1 MQKLKC
7 IYQNKIIVECSESG
21 WCLLKK
27 DCAEVKTLWSENCC
41 LVFFPKGFVPDAVF
55 GEKLE
60 RFGQKQ
66 AARLM
71 WIENPADAEAFWRL
85 TTVSFGS
92 LTVYMGRYRIH
103 LGECVRE
110 TDDMLFFSGSF
121 YAGKTTFDV
130 LGKEIALCLADCL
143 GRISFRFNAGPDNFS
158 DLDVGMKYL
167 RLLPEETENGWKT
180 NYSQCVDSAVIT
192 PESEIIIEASVSP
205 ASLSDRGCS
214 KFVLPKARWRSA
226 FLSVSGES
234 VPMES
239 QEAVLCFE
247 KTAQAVC
254 TDRAKGSCHAI
265 GISWYLGINGE
276 FCVSGEAAVMPGL
289 SGTEYVSPVKR
300 IWFAAGERALIVA
313 EEHGH
318 STQEPP
324 FPVTAPWI
332 RFEGEYHCNSLTTP
346 FFVAEGDYL
355 RLYAAKIGAYAA
367 SPSFPAIPWGG
378 VRNMTGSVDVPEME
392 KSFYENRYDILTRGM
407 DAYKDWEKQEKVL
420 VAPCG
425 LCVGVQPESGCFH
438 WVGIARLNG
447 SGLPDVRMEMP
458 SFAVRAAI
466 QRLDCILMAS
476 ERDEFLALGE
486 KEIQFK
492 FMIEGWALS
501 FSKDTWGENS
511 LFLLKYSQN
520 CTVRALLEHTRQ
532 LSYILEI
539 AYDSQGELRAGFD
552 RFIDLLDKKEFQGIL
567 LLGGEVQI
575 NELPYELRRIL
586 KWGGG
591 GAPEVIYAVIT
602 GGKVSVDR
610 GEVAVA
616 ESGIDALVLY
626 EDVPVFGTDGSP
638 FSFCT
643 RELTVIIKDSSVK
656 YFRSRSE
663 LSVYSLFGAR
673 LSAKGSLSG
682 NQMILTG
689 RMENI
694 NGVPVYRFALDAPFV
709 YSVLNSPLAELEI
722 QGISISGGDEKIVF
736 HLRGAQ
742 TYRCMEELDLFSYE
756 KIGFEGVCLEKDSIS
771 ASVNY
776 DACRLITENA
786 AIRENSFAAIFGAIP
801 DVSCWDMQGLPDERG
816 YIAINTPI
824 AQGKLTQP
832 WNGIVWRIPLNGSGA
847 LGDNGMLNIC
857 LMAGW
862 NGTDYYIGV
871 KTGGIFGQ
879 SFSLQG
885 ILTAGFTGITLEK
898 GGAGRL
904 LFVLHSFALKAIGFS
919 LPKHGMDVCIL
930 GENGKAAWYAAYEEE
945 ADNEL

>member
-21 WCLLKK
+21 WCLLKR
-27 DCAEVKTLWSENCC
+27 DFAEVETVWSEKCC

-60 RFGQKQ
+60 RFDQKQ

-92 LTVYMGRYRIH
+92 LTVYIGKYRIH

-110 TDDMLFFSGSF
+110 TDDMLFFEGSF
-121 YAGKTTFDV
+121 YVGKTTFEI
-130 LGKEIALCLADCL
+130 LEKEISLCLSDCL

-167 RLLPEETENGWKT
+167 RLLPEDAENGWKS

-192 PESEIIIEASVSP
+192 PESGIIIEASVSP
-205 ASLSDRGCS
+205 ASLNDRGYS
-214 KFVLPKARWRSA
+214 KFVLPKAMWYSG

-234 VPMES
+234 IQIES

-254 TDRAKGSCHAI
+254 TDRAKGSCRAI
-265 GISWYLGINGE
+265 GISWYLGIDGE
-276 FCVSGEAAVMPGL
+276 FIVSGEAAIMPGL
-289 SGTEYVSPVKR
+289 SGTEYISPAKR
-300 IWFAAGERALIVA
+300 IWFAAGQSALIVT
-313 EEHGH
+313 EKHGH
-318 STQEPP
+318 STQEQP

-332 RFEGEYHCNSLTTP
+332 CFEGEYHCNSLTMP

-355 RLYAAKIGAYAA
+355 RLYAAKICDYAV
-367 SPSFPAIPWGG
+367 SPAFPAIPWGS
-378 VRNMTGSVDVPEME
+378 VRNMTDSVDVSEAE
-392 KSFYENRYDILTRGM
+392 KIFYESRYDILTQVINT
-407 DAYKDWEKQEKVL
+407 YKTQENQEKLL

-425 LCVGVQPESGCFH
+425 LCVGVQPESGCFN

-447 SGLPDVRMEMP
+447 NGLPDVRIEMP
-458 SFAVRAAI
+458 SFAVRTAI

-476 ERDEFLALGE
+476 TRDKFLELG
-486 KEIQFK
+486 KKDIRFK

-501 FSKDTWGENS
+501 FSKDIWGENS
-511 LFLLKYSQN
+511 LFLLKYSSN
-520 CTVRALLEHTRQ
+520 YTVRALLKHTNQ
-532 LSYILEI
+532 LSYILET
-539 AYDSQGELRAGFD
+539 AYDSQGKLRAGFD
-552 RFIDLLDKKEFQGIL
+552 SLLDILDKKEFQGIL

-591 GAPEVIYAVIT
+591 GAPKVIYAVIT

-610 GEVAVA
+610 GEISVT

-626 EDVPVFGTDGSP
+626 EDVPVFETDGSP

-643 RELTVIIKDSSVK
+643 RELTVVIKNSSIK

-663 LSVYSLFGAR
+663 LSVYSLFGAQ
-673 LSAKGSLSG
+673 LSAKSSLEG

-689 RMENI
+689 HMENV
-694 NGVPVYRFALDAPFV
+694 NGVHIYRFALDTPFV
-709 YSVLNSPLAELEI
+709 YSVLNSPLTELEI
-722 QGISISGGDEKIVF
+722 QGVSILGGDEKIGF
-736 HLRGAQ
+736 SLRGTQ
-742 TYRCMEELDLFSYE
+742 TYICVEELDLFSYE

-771 ASVNY
+771 SFLNY

-786 AIRENSFAAIFGAIP
+786 VIRENSFAMIFGAMP
-801 DVSCWDMQGLPDERG
+801 DVSCWDMQGLPNEMG

-832 WNGIVWRIPLNGSGA
+832 WNGIIWRIPLNGSGV
-847 LGDNGMLNIC
+847 LGDNAMLSIC